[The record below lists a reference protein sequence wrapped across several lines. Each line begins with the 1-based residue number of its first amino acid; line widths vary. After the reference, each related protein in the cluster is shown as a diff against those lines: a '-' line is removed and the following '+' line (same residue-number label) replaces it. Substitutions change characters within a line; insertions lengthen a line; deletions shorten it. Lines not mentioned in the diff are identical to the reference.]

1 MRSLD
6 RLIGRQIRHPS
17 GVLGWA
23 LGQVMA
29 VEHQRLVSWTFS
41 QLGLSASDVVLDM
54 GCGAGMALKTAGQI
68 ATEGIVVGFDYSP
81 TMTRVTHAR
90 NRRIIADGRGGVVQ
104 ANVAAPPFAA
114 DSFDKAF
121 SIESLYFWPNP
132 RESLREVRRVLKP
145 GGRVA
150 LAMDISLEARDS
162 AAIADTAGRLNM
174 AVFSR
179 ADLERLLTDSGFSVV
194 DVDAAPERG
203 KGWICAIGEKPAG

>member
-17 GVLGWA
+17 GLIGWA
-23 LGQVMA
+23 LGHVMA
-29 VEHQRLVSWTFS
+29 VEHRRLVDWTFA
-41 QLGLSASDVVLDM
+41 QLELQPSDVVLDM
-54 GCGAGMALKTAGQI
+54 GCGAGMALRTAGEI
-68 ATEGIVVGFDYSP
+68 ATRGVVVGFDYSP
-81 TMTRVTHAR
+81 TMTRLTQAR
-90 NRRIIADGRGGVVQ
+90 NRRLIADGRGAVVQ

-121 SIESLYFWPNP
+121 SIESMYFWPDP

-150 LAMDISLEARDS
+150 LAMDISLEGRDRAS
-162 AAIADTAGRLNM
+162 IADTAERLNM

-179 ADLERLLTDSGFSVV
+179 TDLERLLTDSGFDVV
-194 DVDAAPERG
+194 DVDAVPERG
-203 KGWICAIGEKPAG
+203 KGWICAIGEKPAA